1 MFCYKPVSFRAS
13 IRQALSASGRQ
24 SRAEA
29 AAHPRA
35 GNDEPVR
42 AVGNGLTCK
51 QLIAAFESSD
61 TEQLLVWDMLT
72 LSGAEVSYESELWS
86 SSDQVRAKA
95 ADVATHHS

>member
-1 MFCYKPVSFRAS
+1 MYCYKSVSFRAS
-13 IRQALSASGRQ
+13 IRQALSISGRQ

-29 AAHPRA
+29 AANPRV

-42 AVGNGLTCK
+42 AVGNGLTRK
-51 QLIAAFESSD
+51 QMIAAFESRD

-86 SSDQVRAKA
+86 SSDQFAGLA
-95 ADVATHHS
+95 S